1 MSSLPP
7 SDLPQPS
14 DLPSADLPP
23 VDALPGS
30 PGADGADAT
39 RGEGQTPETIGPDDE
54 DPQAGAVPP
63 GYDWPT
69 HGGYLGCLIGLIVS
83 CLLCGAV
90 GAPIAEFNDHHV
102 LSAPLAIAITL
113 LFAALFAVV
122 LGRVGWVLGRRF
134 YREYPQP
141 AGRRTWYQQQEDEER
156 AERAQRA
163 ARLRADAGYTDAQ

>member
-7 SDLPQPS
+7 SDLPDPS
-14 DLPSADLPP
+14 DLPASDSPPLDAPPASRAASDDGVMPAAAGHALDLG
-23 VDALPGS
+23 L
-30 PGADGADAT
+30 
-39 RGEGQTPETIGPDDE
+39 DDE

-69 HGGYLGCLIGLIVS
+69 HGGYLGCLLGLMAS

-90 GAPIAEFNDHHV
+90 GAPIAEFSDHH
-102 LSAPLAIAITL
+102 LMPAPLAIGITL
-113 LFAALFAVV
+113 LLAALFAVI

-141 AGRRTWYQQQEDEER
+141 AGRTTWYQQQEAEER
-156 AERAQRA
+156 AERAEKA
-163 ARLRADAGYTDAQ
+163 ARPRADAGLTDAQ

>member
-7 SDLPQPS
+7 SDLPNAPEPP
-14 DLPSADLPP
+14 DLPTPDLPP
-23 VDALPGS
+23 RGAPTPTSPAERGDVAYMAGPGPEID
-30 PGADGADAT
+30 PG
-39 RGEGQTPETIGPDDE
+39 DE

-69 HGGYLGCLIGLIVS
+69 HGGYLGCLLGLIVS

-90 GAPIAEFNDHHV
+90 GAPIAEISNHQA
-102 LSAPLAIAITL
+102 LPAPLAIGITL
-113 LFAALFAVV
+113 LLAALFAAI

-141 AGRRTWYQQQEDEER
+141 AGHRTWYQQQEDEER
-156 AERAQRA
+156 AERG
-163 ARLRADAGYTDAQ
+163 ARQRADAGLTDAQ

>member
-7 SDLPQPS
+7 SDLPEPS
-14 DLPSADLPP
+14 DLPPANLPP
-23 VDALPGS
+23 VDGPFANPDTAGS
-30 PGADGADAT
+30 AAARDAGRT
-39 RGEGQTPETIGPDDE
+39 SQTIGPDDE

-69 HGGYLGCLIGLIVS
+69 HGGYLGCLLGLMVS

-90 GAPIAEFNDHHV
+90 GAPLAEISNYHA
-102 LSAPLAIAITL
+102 LPTPLAITLTL
-113 LFAALFAVV
+113 LLAMLFAVI

-163 ARLRADAGYTDAQ
+163 ARRRTDAGFTDAQ